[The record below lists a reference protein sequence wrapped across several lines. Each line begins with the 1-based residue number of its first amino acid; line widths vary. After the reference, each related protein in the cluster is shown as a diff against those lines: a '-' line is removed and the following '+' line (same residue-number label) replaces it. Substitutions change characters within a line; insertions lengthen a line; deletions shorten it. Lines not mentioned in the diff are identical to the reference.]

1 MKCNKIRMLT
11 LVFLLALLI
20 VFAGTGC
27 DPEPGVIEDIVED
40 HLNGLPEDDNDLP
53 DPDEPDPIEPED
65 PVEEPAGTPST
76 YFWPWMSHGHLDL
89 STGEVI
95 SGPDFFES
103 EPGFMA
109 EFTEDY
115 SYEGRLVWLV
125 DESDVFALEWVML
138 SFNVDYFEDSERAAD
153 IAFDFEIENIQPVP
167 GDDGLQEFTVSLVQ
181 QEQGFEVAINKIIL
195 GKEQESSFS
204 TGLINYVALE
214 IEMRV
219 LGNP

>member
-1 MKCNKIRMLT
+1 
-11 LVFLLALLI
+11 
-20 VFAGTGC
+20 
-27 DPEPGVIEDIVED
+27 
-40 HLNGLPEDDNDLP
+40 
-53 DPDEPDPIEPED
+53 
-65 PVEEPAGTPST
+65 
-76 YFWPWMSHGHLDL
+76 MSHGHLDL

-95 SGPDFFES
+95 PGPDLFES

-138 SFNVDYFEDSERAAD
+138 SFNVDYFEDSERAAG
-153 IAFDFEIENIQPVP
+153 IVFDFEIENIQPVP
-167 GDDGLQEFTVSLVQ
+167 GDDGLQEFTVKLVQ

-219 LGNP
+219 LGKP